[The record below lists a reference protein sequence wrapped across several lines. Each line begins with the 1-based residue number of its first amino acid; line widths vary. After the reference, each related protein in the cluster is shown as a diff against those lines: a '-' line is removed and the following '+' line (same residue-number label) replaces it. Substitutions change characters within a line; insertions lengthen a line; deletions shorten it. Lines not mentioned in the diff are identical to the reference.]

1 MIKRMLRLSSCALL
15 ALPLVVQSAFAQA
28 AYPTKPVRIVVSF
41 PAGGTT
47 DSLTRIVGQR
57 LSAKWGQPVIV
68 ENRPGAGGNIAGAY
82 ISRADPDGYTLFSSA
97 PGPLTINVSLY
108 KNLNFDPRKFTPV
121 TMIADMPNVLTIGP
135 SIKAK
140 TIAELITYA
149 KANPSKVRFATQG
162 NGTTSHLT
170 GELFQSLT
178 GTKMVAVPYKG
189 STPALTDIIGGQ
201 VDIMFDN
208 ITTSLPFHKAGRV
221 NIVAVS
227 APARIPSIPNVPTAK
242 EAGLSNFESGTWVG
256 IVAPPGTPAAIADK
270 VNKDMAEVLKMPDV
284 VKQFG
289 ELGAN
294 PSKGSPAQMD
304 TFLKAETE
312 KWRKVVEAAHISI
325 D

>member
-1 MIKRMLRLSSCALL
+1 MLQLSSCALL
-15 ALPLVVQSAFAQA
+15 ALPLVVQNASAQA
-28 AYPTKPVRIVVSF
+28 AYPTKPVKIVVSF

-57 LSAKWGQPVIV
+57 LSAKWGQAVIV

-121 TMIADMPNVLTIGP
+121 TMIADMPNVLTVGP

-140 TIAELITYA
+140 TMAELITYA
-149 KANPSKVRFATQG
+149 KANPGKVRFATQG

-178 GTKMVAVPYKG
+178 GVKMVAVPYKG

-208 ITTSLPFHKAGRV
+208 ITTSLPFFKAERV
-221 NIVAVS
+221 NIVAVT
-227 APARIPSIPNVPTAK
+227 AAARIPSLPNVPTAK
-242 EAGLSNFESGTWVG
+242 EAGVSNFESGTWVA

-270 VNKDMAEVLKMPDV
+270 VNKDMAEILKMPDV
-284 VKQFG
+284 IKQFG
-289 ELGAN
+289 LLGAN

-304 TFLKAETE
+304 AFLKAETE
-312 KWRKVVEAAHISI
+312 KWRKVVQAAHISI

>member
-1 MIKRMLRLSSCALL
+1 MIKRMLWLSSCALL
-15 ALPLVVQSAFAQA
+15 VLPLVVQNAAAQA
-28 AYPTKPVRIVVSF
+28 AYPTKPVKIIVSF

-57 LSAKWGQPVIV
+57 LSAKWGQAVIV

-140 TIAELITYA
+140 TMAELIAYA
-149 KANPSKVRFATQG
+149 KANPGKVRFATQG

-221 NIVAVS
+221 NIVAVT
-227 APARIPSIPNVPTAK
+227 APARIPSMPNVPTSK
-242 EAGLSNFESGTWVG
+242 EAGLADFESGTWVG

-289 ELGAN
+289 QLGAN

-304 TFLKAETE
+304 SFLKAETD

>member
-1 MIKRMLRLSSCALL
+1 MLQLSSCVLL
-15 ALPLVVQSAFAQA
+15 ALPLAVQSASAQA
-28 AYPTKPVRIVVSF
+28 AYPTKPVKIVVSF

-82 ISRADPDGYTLFSSA
+82 ISRAEPDGYTLFSSA

-121 TMIADMPNVLTIGP
+121 TMIADMPNVLTLGP
-135 SIKAK
+135 SIKVK
-140 TIAELITYA
+140 TMAELIAYA
-149 KANPSKVRFATQG
+149 KANPGKVRFATQG

-178 GTKMVAVPYKG
+178 GTRMVAVPYKG

-208 ITTSLPFHKAGRV
+208 ITTSLPFYKAGRV
-221 NIVAVS
+221 NIVAVT
-227 APARIPSIPNVPTAK
+227 AAARIPSLPKVPTAK
-242 EAGLSNFESGTWVG
+242 EAGVANFESGTWVA

-270 VNKDMAEVLKMPDV
+270 VNKDMADILKMPDV
-284 VKQFG
+284 IKQFG

-294 PSKGSPAQMD
+294 PSKGSPAQ
-304 TFLKAETE
+304 TAAFLKAETE
-312 KWRKVVEAAHISI
+312 KWRKVVQAAHISI